1 MKIQTQENKN
11 KKSVLNITFGIFAV
25 SIAIFTAIGAIIVNE
40 FSSMQQ
46 LEELNVVEQNDTVKG
61 NIDDRLRFIELQDS
75 DKIVSVEQIAQ
86 QQKEEPADEIA
97 IFFDNDNQKTKFQE
111 YNEKYK
117 KDKKQEDPPME
128 AQKEEEK
135 KVNNGNGDV
144 PFIKE
149 LPPPSSSPLNMKV
162 VIGNYATKE
171 EAQEGLIS
179 IQNKFTE
186 APFIKVIN
194 GRYAIQVASF
204 KTPATAHDFA
214 DSLRSQGHYVRIIE
228 E

>member
-1 MKIQTQENKN
+1 MKIQTREGKD
-11 KKSVLNITFGIFAV
+11 KKSVLNITFGIFSV
-25 SIAIFTAIGAIIVNE
+25 SIALFTAVGAIIVNE

-86 QQKEEPADEIA
+86 QQNEEPADEIA

-128 AQKEEEK
+128 AQK
-135 KVNNGNGDV
+135 
-144 PFIKE
+144 
-149 LPPPSSSPLNMKV
+149 
-162 VIGNYATKE
+162 
-171 EAQEGLIS
+171 
-179 IQNKFTE
+179 
-186 APFIKVIN
+186 
-194 GRYAIQVASF
+194 
-204 KTPATAHDFA
+204 
-214 DSLRSQGHYVRIIE
+214 
-228 E
+228 

>member
-1 MKIQTQENKN
+1 MKIQTQKTKQ

-46 LEELNVVEQNDTVKG
+46 LEELNVVEQSDNVKG
-61 NIDDRLRFIELQDS
+61 NIDDRLRFIEMQDS

-86 QQKEEPADEIA
+86 QKDEEPADEIA
-97 IFFDNDNQKTKFQE
+97 IFFDNDNQKNKFQE
-111 YNEKYK
+111 YNEKYR
-117 KDKKQEDPPME
+117 KDKKQEEPPME
-128 AQKEEEK
+128 AKKEDEK
-135 KVNNGNGDV
+135 NINKDTGDDV

-149 LPPPSSSPLNMKV
+149 LPPPSSPLNMKV

-171 EAQEGLIS
+171 EAQEGLMN

-214 DSLRSQGHYVRIIE
+214 NSLRSQGHYVRIIE

>member
-1 MKIQTQENKN
+1 MKIQTPKTKQ

-46 LEELNVVEQNDTVKG
+46 LEELNVVEQSDNVKG
-61 NIDDRLRFIELQDS
+61 NIDDRLRFIEMQDS

-86 QQKEEPADEIA
+86 QQDEEPADEIA
-97 IFFDNDNQKTKFQE
+97 IFFDNDNQKNKFQE
-111 YNEKYK
+111 YNEKYR
-117 KDKKQEDPPME
+117 KDKKQEEPPME
-128 AQKEEEK
+128 AKKEDEK
-135 KVNNGNGDV
+135 NINKDTGDDV

-149 LPPPSSSPLNMKV
+149 LPPPSSPLNMKV

-171 EAQEGLIS
+171 EAQEGLMN

-214 DSLRSQGHYVRIIE
+214 NSLRSQGHYVRIIE

>member
-1 MKIQTQENKN
+1 MKIKTQESKN

-25 SIAIFTAIGAIIVNE
+25 SIALFTALGAIIVNE

-46 LEELNVVEQNDTVKG
+46 LEELNVVEQSDTVKG
-61 NIDDRLRFIELQDS
+61 NVDDRLRFIELQDS

-86 QQKEEPADEIA
+86 QQSEEPADEIA

-117 KDKKQEDPPME
+117 KDKKQEEPPME
-128 AQKEEEK
+128 PKKEEENN
-135 KVNNGNGDV
+135 VNKGTGDDV

-149 LPPPSSSPLNMKV
+149 LPPPSTPMNMKV
-162 VIGNYATKE
+162 VIGNFATKE
-171 EAQEGLIS
+171 EAQDGLMK
-179 IQNKFTE
+179 IQNKFSE
-186 APFIKVIN
+186 APFIKVVN
-194 GRYAIQVASF
+194 GRYVIQVASF